1 MASTMRGPGAVVG
14 NTEAPKKKTLLSRAS
29 PTIAKLLK
37 LRLRRF
43 WRVAMSAR
51 GKAPD
56 AELRQ
61 VFMASAR
68 KSGLVTAVHAV
79 SRHGE
84 EDVQHVLDSALKGR
98 DPWGTKDF
106 SE

>member
-1 MASTMRGPGAVVG
+1 MTRRIIGGTGRAPLDEPGPVNGGDAAVYV
-14 NTEAPKKKTLLSRAS
+14 TALP
-29 PTIAKLLK
+29 LK

-84 EDVQHVLDSALKGR
+84 EDVKHVLDWALKGR

>member
-1 MASTMRGPGAVVG
+1 MVVTDAV
-14 NTEAPKKKTLLSRAS
+14 TALP
-29 PTIAKLLK
+29 LK

-68 KSGLVTAVHAV
+68 KSGLVAAAQAV

-84 EDVQHVLDSALKGR
+84 EDVQHVLDWALKGR